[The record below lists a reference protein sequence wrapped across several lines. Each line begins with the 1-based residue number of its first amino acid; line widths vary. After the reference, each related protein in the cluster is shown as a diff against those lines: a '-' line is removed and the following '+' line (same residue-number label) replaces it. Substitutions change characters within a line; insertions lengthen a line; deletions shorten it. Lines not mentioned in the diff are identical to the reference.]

1 LSPDASNNPPMTI
14 YKCDLCQIGIADK
27 KDRVYVSQ
35 WYIVRGHYLCG
46 KPVLDFM
53 AQHQFLEN

>member
-1 LSPDASNNPPMTI
+1 MTI
-14 YKCDLCQIGIADK
+14 YKCNLCQIGIADK

-46 KPVLDFM
+46 TGGKPVLYFM
-53 AQHQFLEN
+53 AQHQLLEN